1 MAGMNQNELFSM
13 GLGLAA
19 PWKVVKSELREKEG
33 GDKTLI
39 LEIDFEP
46 GARFACPECGEMCP
60 AHDTVWRRWRHLDFW
75 QHATRL
81 GARVPR
87 VRCGEHGVRQAAV
100 PWAREK
106 SGFTLMFEAFVMM
119 LAGEMP
125 VAAAARM
132 VGEHDTKLWRVVR
145 HHVDGAHKRQDWS
158 GVDTVAVDETATR
171 KGHRYAT
178 VVVDLDR
185 EGERGARLLFMTPER
200 TAACVGEFAAEMEA
214 HGAAPEQIGL
224 AAIDMSP
231 AYKRGIAEHLP
242 LAEVVHD
249 RFHVAQ
255 MAGKAVDEVR
265 KQMVREGAE
274 MKGALWALRGNV
286 ENLRED
292 QRALREDLC
301 ARYERIGRALGL
313 REALQKVWECPD
325 RASGEKELS
334 AWRAWACRSRL
345 EPFRKLART
354 IKENWE
360 GILAYFPDRVT
371 SAAIEAV
378 NGLIQTARRRARGYR
393 NFENLRAIC
402 YWMAGRLDLKV
413 PQMFAHI
420 K

>member
-214 HGAAPEQIGL
+214 HGAAPGQIGL

-402 YWMAGRLDLKV
+402 YWMAGKLDLKV

>member
-1 MAGMNQNELFSM
+1 MNQNELFSM

-19 PWKVVKSELREKEG
+19 PWKVVRSELQEKAG
-33 GDKTLI
+33 GDKELS
-39 LEIDFEP
+39 LEIDFEA
-46 GARFACPECGEMCP
+46 GARFACPECGAMCP

-75 QHATRL
+75 QHATVL

-87 VRCGEHGVRQAAV
+87 VRCAEHGVKQAAV
-100 PWAREK
+100 PWAREG

-132 VGEHDTKLWRVVR
+132 VGEHDTRLWRVVR
-145 HHVDGAHKRQDWS
+145 HHVGEAHKRQDWS

-185 EGERGARLLFMTPER
+185 AQQRGARLLFMTPER
-200 TAACVGEFAAEMEA
+200 TAACVGEFVAAMAA
-214 HGAAPEQIGL
+214 HGAAPEQVGL

-265 KQMVREGAE
+265 KQLVREGAD
-274 MKGALWALRGNV
+274 MRGALWALRGNAR
-286 ENLRED
+286 NLRED
-292 QRALREDLC
+292 QRARREELC
-301 ARYERIGRALGL
+301 ARYGRIGRALGL
-313 REALQKVWECPD
+313 REALQEVWECPD
-325 RASGEKELS
+325 RAAGEQRLS

-360 GILAYFPDRVT
+360 GILAYFPDRIT

-393 NFENLRAIC
+393 NFGNLRAIC
-402 YWMAGRLDLKV
+402 YWMAGRLDLEV

>member
-1 MAGMNQNELFSM
+1 MNQNELFSM

-19 PWKVVKSELREKEG
+19 PWKVVGSELREKEG
-33 GDKTLI
+33 GGKELS
-39 LEIDFEP
+39 LEIDFEA
-46 GARFACPECGEMCP
+46 GARFACPACGAMCP

-75 QHATRL
+75 QHATVL

-100 PWAREK
+100 PWAREG
-106 SGFTLMFEAFVMM
+106 SGFTLMFEAFAMM
-119 LAGEMP
+119 LCGEMP

-132 VGEHDTKLWRVVR
+132 VGEHDTRLWRVVR
-145 HHVDGAHKRQDWS
+145 HHVGEAHKRQDWS

-178 VVVDLDR
+178 VVVDIDR
-185 EGERGARLLFMTPER
+185 KGERGARLLFMTPER
-200 TAACVGEFAAEMEA
+200 TAACVGEFVAEMGA
-214 HGAAPEQIGL
+214 HGAVPEQIGL

-242 LAEVVHD
+242 MAEVIHD

-265 KQMVREGAE
+265 KQLVREGAD
-274 MKGALWALRGNV
+274 MKGSLWALRGNV

-292 QRALREDLC
+292 QRARREELC
-301 ARYERIGRALGL
+301 ARYEKIGRSLGL
-313 REALQKVWECPD
+313 REALQSVWECPD
-325 RASGEKELS
+325 RASGEKELA

-345 EPFRKLART
+345 EPFQRLART
-354 IKENWE
+354 IKEHWE
-360 GILAYFPDRVT
+360 GILAYFPDRIT
-371 SAAIEAV
+371 SAAIESI
-378 NGLIQTARRRARGYR
+378 NGIIQTARRRARGYR

-402 YWMAGRLDLKV
+402 YWMAGRLDLQV
-413 PQMFAHI
+413 PYAFTHI